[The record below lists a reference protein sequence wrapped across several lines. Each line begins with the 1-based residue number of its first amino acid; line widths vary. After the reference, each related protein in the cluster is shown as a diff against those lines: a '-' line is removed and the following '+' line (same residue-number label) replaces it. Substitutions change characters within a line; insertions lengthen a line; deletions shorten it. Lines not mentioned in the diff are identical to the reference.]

1 MPVPTTECRVDND
14 NVSYIA
20 RTHSS
25 GLFLIFTLALLVTH
39 AVMICSNM
47 TTVEQL
53 GMQRM
58 HEREK
63 RVLGRLHPWWRF
75 RWVFC
80 PLAILAFQVFL
91 TRMTGRGARP

>member
-1 MPVPTTECRVDND
+1 MVVPVPTTERRVDND

-53 GMQRM
+53 GVQRM

-63 RVLGRLHPWWRF
+63 RVLGRLHPWWHF
-75 RWVFC
+75 RCVFY
-80 PLAILAFQVFL
+80 PLAYLMFL
-91 TRMTGRGARP
+91 TRTTGRGGRP